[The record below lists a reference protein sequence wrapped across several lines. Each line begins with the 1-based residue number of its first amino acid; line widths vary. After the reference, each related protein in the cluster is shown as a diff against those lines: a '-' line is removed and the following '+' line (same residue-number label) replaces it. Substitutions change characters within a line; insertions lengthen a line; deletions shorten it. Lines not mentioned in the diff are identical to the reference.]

1 MQKAFSLF
9 ILLIVINLQSI
20 HSQPW
25 HYDFGTTTGVY
36 STSGVSTTFL
46 PAPPTDSVRIRI
58 GTTGGSFN
66 LENQIIP
73 FGQDSYLRIAA
84 PTSTSVN
91 KFSVY
96 NYVPGKTFT
105 IRFKVRF
112 GSSTGANT
120 VGSGSFYFFA
130 GDGACFSD
138 NSQFTGAQIFSG
150 FRFTLG
156 ASGAVTTSFRS
167 GVSWTTTGISGTPF
181 QQAFDYDVEIYGNN
195 STGTLS
201 YNYGSEQN
209 IASNKW
215 DVWVNGI
222 LVGDDLAKAQLGNDV
237 NIDSWMF
244 YGESSTGNA
253 ANIFLDEFYYQN
265 SIAESPLPVTLSGFV
280 ISVYGRSAELNWSTS
295 SEINN
300 SGFDIERSLVG
311 VNNTENWQKI
321 HFENG
326 FGNTAEVK
334 NYRYTD
340 LDLRSG
346 NYKYR
351 LKQIDY
357 NGNYEYFNPANTE
370 YITIVKPSKFTMS
383 QNYPNPSNPITKI
396 DYQIPYAGMVNITI
410 YDVTGKTVKVLFDG
424 YQTADY
430 HTVIF
435 DGSNLSSGIYF
446 YRING
451 RTKDLQFAKTMKM
464 VLIK

>member
-1 MQKAFSLF
+1 MQKTFGLF
-9 ILLIVINLQSI
+9 IILIIINLQLL

-96 NYVPGKTFT
+96 NFAPGKTFT

-120 VGSGSFYFFA
+120 VNSGSFYLFA
-130 GDGACFSD
+130 GDGACFTD
-138 NSQFTGAQIFSG
+138 NSQFTGAQIFTG
-150 FRFTLG
+150 LLFTLG

-167 GVSWTTTGISGTPF
+167 AGSWTTSGISGTPF
-181 QQAFDYDVEIYGNN
+181 QQALDYDVEIYGNN
-195 STGTLS
+195 STGMINYT
-201 YNYGSEQN
+201 YGSAQN

-215 DVWVNGI
+215 DIWVNGI
-222 LVGDDLAKAQLGNDV
+222 LVGDDLAKAQLGNDA

-265 SIAESPLPVTLSGFV
+265 SIAESPLPVTLSDFV
-280 ISVYGRSAELNWSTS
+280 ISGYGRSIDLNWSTA

-300 SGFDIERSLVG
+300 AGFEIERCVVDRGFPDEWRKVSFVAG
-311 VNNTENWQKI
+311 SGTTTEIKHYKYI
-321 HFENG
+321 
-326 FGNTAEVK
+326 
-334 NYRYTD
+334 D

-346 NYKYR
+346 SYKYR
-351 LKQIDY
+351 LKQIDF
-357 NGNYEYFNPANTE
+357 NGNFEYFNPENTE
-370 YITIVKPSKFTMS
+370 YITIAKPSKFTIS
-383 QNYPNPSNPITKI
+383 QNYPNPSNPVSKI

-410 YDVTGKTVKVLFDG
+410 YDATGKAVKVLIDG
-424 YQTADY
+424 YQTADF
-430 HTVIF
+430 HTVTF
-435 DGSNLSSGIYF
+435 DGTNLSSGIYF

-451 RTKDLQFAKTMKM
+451 RTENLQFAKTMKM